1 MAIEDESRLNFGKLR
16 SSGLAVEL
24 DVVDAFR
31 LEFLDELGTEL
42 DHGGQLRKFAAY
54 LVVIKQ
60 GAKPGS
66 GGDYCPP
73 C

>member
-31 LEFLDELGTEL
+31 LEFVDDVGME
-42 DHGGQLRKFAAY
+42 
-54 LVVIKQ
+54 
-60 GAKPGS
+60 P
-66 GGDYCPP
+66 
-73 C
+73 